1 MREPLIVV
9 TLASFP
15 RDYDKIPNVNDLNKK
30 ALNGL
35 LRFLIILAVFLFL
48 PAWTLRYWQAWIFLS
63 VFSACALA
71 TSLYVMKNDPKLL
84 ERRMK
89 AGPGDEKERSQRIIQ
104 LFATFAFIA
113 AIVFPALD
121 HRFAWSTL
129 PLSGVIAGDGLVA
142 LGFLIV
148 FFVFRENSFASG
160 VIEVNAEQKVVATG
174 PYAMVRHPMY
184 SGALI
189 MMFGVP
195 LALGSRWGLLLIIPI
210 ALAIVWRLLDEEAFL
225 AKKLPGYTEY
235 QKKVR
240 YRLLP
245 GIW

>member
-1 MREPLIVV
+1 
-9 TLASFP
+9 
-15 RDYDKIPNVNDLNKK
+15 
-30 ALNGL
+30 
-35 LRFLIILAVFLFL
+35 
-48 PAWTLRYWQAWIFLS
+48 
-63 VFSACALA
+63 
-71 TSLYVMKNDPKLL
+71 
-84 ERRMK
+84 
-89 AGPGDEKERSQRIIQ
+89 
-104 LFATFAFIA
+104 
-113 AIVFPALD
+113 
-121 HRFAWSTL
+121 L
-129 PLSGVIAGDGLVA
+129 PLSGVIAGHGLVA

-189 MMFGVP
+189 MMLGVP
-195 LALGSRWGLLLIIPI
+195 LALGSRWGLFLIIPI

-240 YRLLP
+240 YRLVP